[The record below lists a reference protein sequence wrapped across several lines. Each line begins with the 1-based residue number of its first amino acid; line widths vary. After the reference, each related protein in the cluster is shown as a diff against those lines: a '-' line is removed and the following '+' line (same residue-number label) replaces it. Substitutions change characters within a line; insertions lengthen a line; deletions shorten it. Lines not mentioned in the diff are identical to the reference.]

1 MQSYRQIFDHFIEI
15 MSNNPGGIS
24 KFNHGFHCL
33 NKKVALAA
41 REMELEDMLWDFI
54 ELNYELLRF
63 NNRRSLILSSW
74 EQSIWARNFDEM
86 LERPTSWAMAT
97 LEIAKEKHNS
107 EEIKEAL
114 RNITSNEEK
123 AFILEEVINLS
134 AADCGIFILSI
145 FVSEVYGVWQEKL
158 DEFLENTERGRE
170 ISKLL

>member
-1 MQSYRQIFDHFIEI
+1 

-54 ELNYELLRF
+54 ELNYELMRF
-63 NNRRSLILSSW
+63 GNWRSLILSNW
-74 EQSIWARNFDEM
+74 EQSIWARNFGEM
-86 LERPTSWAMAT
+86 LERPISWAKAT
-97 LEIAKEKHNS
+97 LEIVKEKHSS
-107 EEIKEAL
+107 EEIKESL

-123 AFILEEVINLS
+123 AFILEEILNLS
-134 AADCGIFILSI
+134 AADCGNMFILSI
-145 FVSEVYGVWQEKL
+145 FINEICSVWQEKL
-158 DEFLENTERGRE
+158 NDFLENTEGGRE